1 LTWDATWGLRVRGG
15 YDVNFYNLGNT
26 NFIGVRAPSA
36 LAVDYELVL
45 PTTTGS
51 NGQVL
56 TTNGFGVTSWT
67 SVSGGS
73 GIKAVTAAMIW
84 G

>member
-1 LTWDATWGLRVRGG
+1 LTWDATWGLRVRSG

-56 TTNGFGVTSWT
+56 TTNGSGVTSWT

>member
-1 LTWDATWGLRVRGG
+1 
-15 YDVNFYNLGNT
+15 
-26 NFIGVRAPSA
+26 
-36 LAVDYELVL
+36 VDYELVL

-56 TTNGFGVTSWT
+56 TTNGSGVTSWT